1 MTAPAVVT
9 EVPQRDAGA
18 SSPRRVIGRGVM
30 LAALIAAAWVALAL
44 RDPDVTYHVAP
55 LIAAGSAP
63 VATRERSRPHKSRVS
78 LIAGAASTTLVLV
91 IIAALALTDHLE
103 GPTIWHTRPAAVEAT
118 MLAIVGGV
126 GGLGGDAESAGPAGP
141 TVQLK
146 SCRTQRRT
154 RSAARSVKLRWRAKL
169 CFTWIVS
176 SASRPHIGQTAT

>member
-1 MTAPAVVT
+1 MTDPAVVT

-30 LAALIAAAWVALAL
+30 LATLIAAAWVALAL

-126 GGLGGDAESAGPAGP
+126 WGTWVA
-141 TVQLK
+141 
-146 SCRTQRRT
+146 T
-154 RSAARSVKLRWRAKL
+154 RS
-169 CFTWIVS
+169 
-176 SASRPHIGQTAT
+176 RPGLLGRLFS